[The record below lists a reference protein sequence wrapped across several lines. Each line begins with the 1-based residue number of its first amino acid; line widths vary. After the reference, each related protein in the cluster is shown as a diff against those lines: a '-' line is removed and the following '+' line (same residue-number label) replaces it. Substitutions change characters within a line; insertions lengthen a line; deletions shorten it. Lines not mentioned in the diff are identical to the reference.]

1 MMKRANVAALALV
14 AGSLSFAA
22 AKPATDPLN
31 ALLSAAISAP
41 SNVSYVGVVEVVRM
55 GSHAAEAEVYR
66 VEHRAPNLTRRVYTA
81 PSGLSGDSVV
91 SKGDLAFSIDAKRH
105 RIVETRNGALDDPLA
120 LNADYALLLENYRV
134 SRKGSEVFDGR
145 RAIDLVLI
153 NKFTRRITMLVRIDE
168 TSKLVLD
175 KEEFAPD
182 GSLVSE
188 LRFEEV
194 RYDATIPSADFALPS
209 GYALVPGA
217 TLTASSES
225 PDRAVSGAGFNARE
239 PRSLPDGFAPV
250 EGSLVEMRGVRTV
263 HLLYSDGIRM
273 VSLFENAKASA
284 LDATRLQPQWLR
296 VGGHS
301 AEYAEDGS
309 SVLLWWSDGTLC
321 YTLVGE
327 LGLVDLQRI
336 AASIAP

>member
-1 MMKRANVAALALV
+1 MKRANVAALALV

-194 RYDATIPSADFALPS
+194 RYDATIPSADFALPK
-209 GYALVPGA
+209 GYALVRGA

-225 PDRAVSGAGFNARE
+225 PDRAVSGAGFTARE

-263 HLLYSDGIRM
+263 HCSTRTESARSRSSRTRRPRRWTQR
-273 VSLFENAKASA
+273 VSNLNGCAWEVTVRSMPRTARARCCA
-284 LDATRLQPQWLR
+284 
-296 VGGHS
+296 
-301 AEYAEDGS
+301 
-309 SVLLWWSDGTLC
+309 WSDGTLY